1 MNSTEK
7 AGGDA
12 AAKFESKT
20 GNAAKG
26 CLPWQSVRPGRRS
39 LGVLLIVVAIGLVT
53 AGRVV
58 WSGPADSDRD
68 VLTVA
73 VARGDLVVTVTED
86 GHVESA
92 TNINVKC
99 EVPGPIRILELVPD
113 GAPVKQG
120 DTLAQLDSSSI
131 EDDILAQEIV
141 LAKAEAAKIK
151 AEKDLSAAEIAVEEY
166 LEGTL
171 VQELHKLDIDL
182 TVARQNATAAESVLQ
197 FANKMYKKGYATAR
211 ERRTKEYAL
220 EQSRRDIGLAEL
232 KKRVLEKYSSRK
244 TIEELTSARD
254 SARAVLHSETASL
267 QQEQTKRNRLQD
279 QLEKCTLRA
288 PEDGMAIYAND
299 RQNWGEQGPKIEPGA
314 RVNQFQ
320 AIIRLP
326 DLRKMQVKALVH
338 ETKVD
343 QLRPGMPATIKIQDR
358 EFEGDITSI
367 ANQPD
372 PSGFWQGFIKEYAI
386 LVRIAGEPEQLKP
399 GKTAEL
405 RILADER
412 KNVLMVPVQCVVQQ
426 GTCFYAWVK
435 TPGGIQ
441 RRELLLGAKNDAS
454 IEIVDGLREGELVLL
469 TPRADS
475 PAESDKI

>member
-1 MNSTEK
+1 
-7 AGGDA
+7 
-12 AAKFESKT
+12 
-20 GNAAKG
+20 
-26 CLPWQSVRPGRRS
+26 
-39 LGVLLIVVAIGLVT
+39 
-53 AGRVV
+53 
-58 WSGPADSDRD
+58 
-68 VLTVA
+68 
-73 VARGDLVVTVTED
+73 
-86 GHVESA
+86 
-92 TNINVKC
+92 
-99 EVPGPIRILELVPD
+99 
-113 GAPVKQG
+113 VKQG
-120 DTLAQLDSSSI
+120 DSLVQLDSSSI
-131 EDDILAQEIV
+131 EDDILAQQIV

-166 LEGTL
+166 LEGTF
-171 VQELHKLDIDL
+171 VQELHKLEIDL
-182 TVARQNATAAESVLQ
+182 TVARANFAAAESVLQ

-211 ERRTKEYAL
+211 ELRTKEYAL
-220 EQSRRDIGLAEL
+220 EQTRRDIGLAEL
-232 KKRVLEKYSSRK
+232 KKRVLEKYSSKK
-244 TIEELTSARD
+244 TIEGLTSTRD
-254 SARAVLHSETASL
+254 SARAVVRSESASL
-267 QQEQTKRNRLQD
+267 QQERTKLNRLND

-343 QLRPGMPATIKIQDR
+343 QLRLGMAATIRIQDR
-358 EFEGDITSI
+358 EFQGEITSI
-367 ANQPD
+367 ANQPE

-412 KNVLMVPVQCVVQQ
+412 KNVLMVPVQCVVQH
-426 GTCFYAWVK
+426 GTCNYAWVK
-435 TPGGIQ
+435 TPVAIQ
-441 RRELLLGAKNDAS
+441 RRELLLGAKNDTS
-454 IEIVDGLREGELVLL
+454 VEILDGLREGELVLL

-475 PAESDKI
+475 LTLQDET

>member
-1 MNSTEK
+1 MNATEL

-12 AAKFESKT
+12 TLQADVR
-20 GNAAKG
+20 NARP
-26 CLPWQSVRPGRRS
+26 LRRSWRMVRPGWRS
-39 LGVLLIVVAIGLVT
+39 LAAVFGIGAIGLLA

-58 WSGPADSDRD
+58 WSGSAGPDGD

-92 TNINVKC
+92 TNVNVKC

-113 GAPVKQG
+113 GSPVKQG
-120 DTLAQLDSSSI
+120 DTLAKLDSSTI

-141 LAKAEAAKIK
+141 MAKAEAAKIK
-151 AEKDLSAAEIAVEEY
+151 AEKDLSAAEIALEEY
-166 LEGTL
+166 LEGTF
-171 VQELHKLDIDL
+171 VQELHKLEIDL
-182 TVARQNATAAESVLQ
+182 TVARQNVTAAESVLE
-197 FANKMYKKGYATAR
+197 FANKMFKKGYATAR

-220 EQSRRDIGLAEL
+220 EQARRDIGLAEL

-244 TIEELTSARD
+244 TVEELTSARD
-254 SARAVLHSETASL
+254 SARADVHSETAAL
-267 QQEQTKRNRLQD
+267 QQERTKLNRLQD
-279 QLEKCTLRA
+279 QLAKCTLRA
-288 PEDGMAIYAND
+288 PEDGMAIHAND
-299 RQNWGEQGPKIEPGA
+299 RQWWGEQGPKIEAGA

-326 DLRKMQVKALVH
+326 DLRKMQVKALIH

-343 QLRPGMPATIKIQDR
+343 QLRPGMTATIKIQDR
-358 EFEGDITSI
+358 EFQGEITSI
-367 ANQPD
+367 ANQPE

-386 LVRIAGEPEQLKP
+386 LVRILGEPDQLKP

-412 KNVLMVPVQCVVQQ
+412 KQVLMVPVQCVVQQ

-435 TPGGIQ
+435 TAEGIQ
-441 RRELLLGAKNDAS
+441 RRELLLGAKNDTS
-454 IEIVDGLREGELVLL
+454 IEIIDGLREGELVLL

-475 PAESDKI
+475 PAAGDKT

>member
-1 MNSTEK
+1 MK
-7 AGGDA
+7 ATQPVVGDLA
-12 AAKFESKT
+12 A
-20 GNAAKG
+20 
-26 CLPWQSVRPGRRS
+26 LPTDVGRARRSWRLPRPGRRTV
-39 LGVLLIVVAIGLVT
+39 GAVFAVGAVGLFA
-53 AGRVV
+53 AGRAV
-58 WSGPADSDRD
+58 WSGPADADRD

-73 VARGDLVVTVTED
+73 VARGDLVVTITED

-113 GAPVKQG
+113 GAQVKQG
-120 DTLAQLDSSSI
+120 DSLVRLDSSSI

-141 LAKAEAAKIK
+141 LAKAEADRIK

-166 LEGTL
+166 LEGTF
-171 VQELHKLDIDL
+171 VQELHKLEIDL
-182 TVARQNATAAESVLQ
+182 TVARANFTAAESVLQ

-211 ERRTKEYAL
+211 ELRTKEYAL
-220 EQSRRDIGLAEL
+220 EQSRRDIGIAEL
-232 KKRVLEKYSSRK
+232 KKRVLEKYSSKK
-244 TIEELTSARD
+244 TLEELTSKRD
-254 SARAVLHSETASL
+254 SARAVVHSETASL
-267 QQEQTKRNRLQD
+267 QQERIKLERLKD
-279 QLEKCTLRA
+279 QLDKCTIRA

-320 AIIRLP
+320 SIIRLP

-343 QLRPGMPATIKIQDR
+343 QLRPGLPATIRIQER
-358 EFEGDITSI
+358 EFQGEITSI
-367 ANQPD
+367 ANQPE

-386 LVRIAGEPEQLKP
+386 LVQIVGEPEQLKP

-412 KNVLMVPVQCVVQQ
+412 KHVLMVPVQCVVQQ
-426 GTCFYAWVK
+426 GTCFYVWVQ
-435 TPGGIQ
+435 TPQGIQ
-441 RRELLLGAKNDAS
+441 RRELLLGAKNDTS
-454 IEIVDGLREGELVLL
+454 IEIVDGLKEGELVLL

-475 PAESDKI
+475 PAEVDKT

>member
-1 MNSTEK
+1 MNATEPV
-7 AGGDA
+7 AGDTA
-12 AAKFESKT
+12 ALQTDPSRPRRKRR
-20 GNAAKG
+20 
-26 CLPWQSVRPGRRS
+26 PWRFIRPGWRWLGAI
-39 LGVLLIVVAIGLVT
+39 LGVGAIGLV
-53 AGRVV
+53 AANRAV
-58 WSGPADSDRD
+58 WSRSTENDGD

-73 VARGDLVVTVTED
+73 VTRGDLLVTVTED

-92 TNINVKC
+92 TNVNVKC
-99 EVPGPIRILELVPD
+99 EVPGPIRILELVAD
-113 GAPVKQG
+113 GAQVKQG
-120 DTLAQLDSSSI
+120 DSLAKLDSSTI

-141 LAKAEAAKIK
+141 MTKAEAARIK
-151 AEKDLSAAEIAVEEY
+151 AEKDLSAAEIALEEY
-166 LEGTL
+166 LEGTF
-171 VQELHKLDIDL
+171 VQELHKLEIDL
-182 TVARQNATAAESVLQ
+182 TVARQNATAAESVLA

-220 EQSRRDIGLAEL
+220 EQARRDIGLAEL
-232 KKRVLEKYSSRK
+232 KKHVLEKYSSRK
-244 TIEELTSARD
+244 ELEELTSSRD
-254 SARAVLHSETASL
+254 SARAVVHSETAAL
-267 QQEQTKRNRLQD
+267 QQERTKLNRLQD
-279 QLEKCTLRA
+279 QLAKCTLRA

-299 RQNWGEQGPKIEPGA
+299 RQWWGEQGPKIEAGA

-343 QLRPGMPATIKIQDR
+343 QLRVGMPATIKIQDR
-358 EFEGDITSI
+358 EFQGEITSI
-367 ANQPD
+367 ANQPE

-386 LVRIAGEPEQLKP
+386 LVRILGEPEQLKP

-405 RILADER
+405 RIVADER
-412 KNVLMVPVQCVVQQ
+412 KNVLMVPVQCVVQR

-435 TPGGIQ
+435 TVQGIQ
-441 RRELLLGAKNDAS
+441 RRELLLGAKNDTS

-475 PAESDKI
+475 PAERDKT

>member
-1 MNSTEK
+1 MNATEI
-7 AGGDA
+7 AGGAVATFRSDD
-12 AAKFESKT
+12 
-20 GNAAKG
+20 GNSGKG
-26 CLPWQSVRPGRRS
+26 HRRWRAVRPGWRS
-39 LGVLLIVVAIGLVT
+39 LGALLIVGAIGLV
-53 AGRVV
+53 AAARVV
-58 WSGPADSDRD
+58 WSGPADADRD
-68 VLTVA
+68 PLTVA
-73 VARGDLVVTVTED
+73 VVRGDLVVTVTED

-113 GAPVKQG
+113 GAQVKQG
-120 DTLAQLDSSSI
+120 DSLVRLDSSSI
-131 EDDILAQEIV
+131 EDDILSQEIV

-151 AEKDLSAAEIAVEEY
+151 AEKDFSAAEIAVEEY
-166 LEGTL
+166 LEGTF
-171 VQELHKLDIDL
+171 VQELHKLEIDL
-182 TVARQNATAAESVLQ
+182 TVARANFTAAESVLQ

-211 ERRTKEYAL
+211 ELRTKEYAL
-220 EQSRRDIGLAEL
+220 DQSRRDIGLAEL
-232 KKRVLEKYSSRK
+232 KKRVLEKYSSKK
-244 TIEELTSARD
+244 TIEELTSTRD
-254 SARAVLHSETASL
+254 SARAVVHSETASL
-267 QQEQTKRNRLQD
+267 QQERTKLNRLQD

-299 RQNWGEQGPKIEPGA
+299 RQNWSEQGPKIEPGA

-320 AIIRLP
+320 AIVRLP

-343 QLRPGMPATIKIQDR
+343 QLRPGLPATIKIQDR
-358 EFEGDITSI
+358 EFRGEITSI
-367 ANQPD
+367 ANQPE

-412 KNVLMVPVQCVVQQ
+412 KHVLMVPVQCVVQQ

-454 IEIVDGLREGELVLL
+454 IEIIDGLREGELVLL

-475 PAESDKI
+475 PVPREET